1 MKLVSESSIRQCP
14 VCGQEIRRDKIF
26 CKFHATKLNLNLW
39 EIFHCFGLEP
49 RGFQYDALLAY
60 LKMRLGFEPRRRLLI
75 KVATG
80 AGKSYLLDM
89 IALLELTHFRNSF
102 GVIGSISLNVAKEHI
117 LRIRNWIKNSPYR
130 VYLGPESTFSKEEI
144 WLEPPLNTRL
154 LAIAQSEETRT
165 GYHPNY
171 LLIDEIGRMRSRAYW
186 GLFYQMGKSKDVIE
200 VMASTPFVSSD
211 VFYQLWSLED
221 SIRIA
226 PSLHECWWIPK
237 SVIEN
242 ARRTLPPEMFQ
253 LLYEAKFRTVTN
265 RVFDEEMILANLIDY
280 NIEPSDELIM
290 GVDLARTIDESAV
303 VIYDLQNG
311 AIIYTETFRG
321 DWDSQIARLKQ
332 LIDKFKPLRVILDR
346 AGPGDV
352 VANELRNYPL
362 DTIYISSKEKIN
374 LVQNAQLMFLRQ
386 RVKFNPRHMPKLLDQ
401 LSGYVYLNEDRTSF
415 GPYTKSLHDDLV
427 DALMLALAY
436 ASKFSAPQ
444 SDASVWRPVKEDKNN
459 EFDISASK
467 WLVDKI

>member
-1 MKLVSESSIRQCP
+1 
-14 VCGQEIRRDKIF
+14 
-26 CKFHATKLNLNLW
+26 
-39 EIFHCFGLEP
+39 
-49 RGFQYDALLAY
+49 
-60 LKMRLGFEPRRRLLI
+60 
-75 KVATG
+75 
-80 AGKSYLLDM
+80 
-89 IALLELTHFRNSF
+89 
-102 GVIGSISLNVAKEHI
+102 
-117 LRIRNWIKNSPYR
+117 
-130 VYLGPESTFSKEEI
+130 
-144 WLEPPLNTRL
+144 
-154 LAIAQSEETRT
+154 
-165 GYHPNY
+165 
-171 LLIDEIGRMRSRAYW
+171 
-186 GLFYQMGKSKDVIE
+186 
-200 VMASTPFVSSD
+200 
-211 VFYQLWSLED
+211 
-221 SIRIA
+221 
-226 PSLHECWWIPK
+226 
-237 SVIEN
+237 
-242 ARRTLPPEMFQ
+242 MFQ

-280 NIEPSDELIM
+280 NIEPSNELIM